1 LPAAVVGGLLVG
13 FSPFMAGH
21 LRGHLHLAFAALIP
35 LMLMLIEDILWR
47 HPRPDRR
54 SAIYLGVVTAAQFGI
69 SQELVVIT
77 AIGIALALLAY
88 LLVDARAL
96 WRAARAALRPMGIA
110 ILVTLVGA
118 SPLLIE
124 QFVVGEFI
132 HMHNAVWRATVND
145 YLLPSGNTIVRG
157 FGHGHLNIGSG
168 EDGVYLGPVLLAVLV
183 GGVLISARDRLI
195 RCAVVALAVLVALS
209 FGDIQVMGI
218 HYPWHYVEHLPGLSA
233 VLPVRLSFASWL
245 VIAWLVARWI
255 DRLHASVV
263 APPRLRRL
271 AAVAGFAALAGALVT
286 IVPNSVNASALPPVP
301 TVLTHPPAS
310 VPNGSPVLLLPSAT
324 PRDSVGMYFQ
334 QAANFR
340 FVMPSGYAY
349 RKNIDKGTLWAP
361 QTPLERIA
369 ELPSRA
375 RPADLVDA
383 RAELARL
390 HYRAVVVVHG
400 LPGSQSS
407 RDFAK
412 LLLGRPPDQV
422 DDQTWVWLLPG

>member
-1 LPAAVVGGLLVG
+1 
-13 FSPFMAGH
+13 
-21 LRGHLHLAFAALIP
+21 
-35 LMLMLIEDILWR
+35 
-47 HPRPDRR
+47 
-54 SAIYLGVVTAAQFGI
+54 
-69 SQELVVIT
+69 
-77 AIGIALALLAY
+77 
-88 LLVDARAL
+88 
-96 WRAARAALRPMGIA
+96 
-110 ILVTLVGA
+110 
-118 SPLLIE
+118 
-124 QFVVGEFI
+124 
-132 HMHNAVWRATVND
+132 
-145 YLLPSGNTIVRG
+145 
-157 FGHGHLNIGSG
+157 
-168 EDGVYLGPVLLAVLV
+168 
-183 GGVLISARDRLI
+183 
-195 RCAVVALAVLVALS
+195 
-209 FGDIQVMGI
+209 
-218 HYPWHYVEHLPGLSA
+218 
-233 VLPVRLSFASWL
+233 
-245 VIAWLVARWI
+245 
-255 DRLHASVV
+255 
-263 APPRLRRL
+263 
-271 AAVAGFAALAGALVT
+271 
-286 IVPNSVNASALPPVP
+286 
-301 TVLTHPPAS
+301 

-390 HYRAVVVVHG
+390 HYRAVVVVRG